1 MANMVHS
8 NLPVFDGKDYDD
20 WCVKME
26 AILGYQEVDEIVKQG
41 VKELKE
47 DDTAAAKKLQK
58 EERRLDCKA
67 RMLLHQCVSPT
78 IFQKISKA
86 SSAKEAWDI
95 LQEGY
100 GNTGKVK
107 KVRLQ
112 ALQRQ
117 YELLGMGTKETVI
130 EYMGRI
136 QNLINDMRACGKIVK
151 DRKLIEKV
159 LRTLTPQYDHIVIT
173 IEECKD
179 LDSLKIEELQN
190 SLVAHEQRLL
200 ERKNAEKAAE
210 IQATEQALQAR
221 TKQNYKNRG
230 RGRGRSRGRG
240 GRSGGRNTTYS
251 DQNDEENGEDEGS
264 RGGRC
269 PRGRGRKGTDKRN
282 IQCYICKKYGHYSY
296 DCWHNESATKGKS
309 DDTANLAQDA
319 HDCESELVVLM
330 GVASEIRK
338 MDKDLMSKD
347 MCWKNVDYTLPMDN
361 MTRLIDSGEIKS
373 SCCQS
378 GERQHADAKIK
389 ERCVMLTN
397 YNQEHV
403 ENDQSWYLDTGCS
416 NHMTGRR
423 EWLVE
428 LDSSRKSKIRFADD
442 SMVMAEGV
450 GKVLLTC
457 KNGETAYMDEVL
469 FVPSMKS
476 NLLSLGQ
483 LLEKGYSMIMRDNSI
498 EVFDKKHR
506 LIIKAPIAKN
516 RTFKVNLN
524 ASTI

>member
-1 MANMVHS
+1 MANMVQS

-26 AILGYQEVDEIVKQG
+26 AILGYQEVDEVVKQG
-41 VKELKE
+41 VKEMKE

-86 SSAKEAWDI
+86 STAKEAWDI

-117 YELLGMGTKETVI
+117 YELLGMGTEETVI

-136 QNLINDMRACGKIVK
+136 QNLINDMRACRKIVK

-200 ERKNAEKAAE
+200 ERKNVEKAAA

-240 GRSGGRNTTYS
+240 GRNGGRNTTYS
-251 DQNDEENGEDEGS
+251 EQNDEENGEDGGS

-269 PRGRGRKGTDKRN
+269 PRGRGGKAQINGT
-282 IQCYICKKYGHYSY
+282 YSV
-296 DCWHNESATKGKS
+296 T
-309 DDTANLAQDA
+309 
-319 HDCESELVVLM
+319 
-330 GVASEIRK
+330 
-338 MDKDLMSKD
+338 
-347 MCWKNVDYTLPMDN
+347 
-361 MTRLIDSGEIKS
+361 
-373 SCCQS
+373 
-378 GERQHADAKIK
+378 
-389 ERCVMLTN
+389 
-397 YNQEHV
+397 
-403 ENDQSWYLDTGCS
+403 
-416 NHMTGRR
+416 
-423 EWLVE
+423 
-428 LDSSRKSKIRFADD
+428 FAR
-442 SMVMAEGV
+442 SMVTILMIAGTTNQPRRV
-450 GKVLLTC
+450 KV
-457 KNGETAYMDEVL
+457 
-469 FVPSMKS
+469 
-476 NLLSLGQ
+476 
-483 LLEKGYSMIMRDNSI
+483 MILQI
-498 EVFDKKHR
+498 WHR
-506 LIIKAPIAKN
+506 MPM
-516 RTFKVNLN
+516 TVNQN
-524 ASTI
+524 